1 MLLVA
6 LWQNVLRQK
15 SDGRSDYLAFRQNLG
30 RSSHRIFCFLC
41 FFFSLCFEDSMFID
55 IRPKT
60 GVLNVQPAQLPE
72 TPAQKDLAL
81 GV

>member
-1 MLLVA
+1 MDGLIILL
-6 LWQNVLRQK
+6 
-15 SDGRSDYLAFRQNLG
+15 SGRIWKDRLIEYFA
-30 RSSHRIFCFLC
+30 SSV

>member
-1 MLLVA
+1 MDGLIILL
-6 LWQNVLRQK
+6 
-15 SDGRSDYLAFRQNLG
+15 SGRIWEDRLIEYFA
-30 RSSHRIFCFLC
+30 SSV
-41 FFFSLCFEDSMFID
+41 FFFPLCFEDSMFID

>member
-6 LWQNVLRQK
+6 FCHNVLCHE
-15 SDGRSDYLAFRQNLG
+15 SDGQSGYLALRQNLG
-30 RSSHRIFCFLC
+30 RSSHRIFYFLC
-41 FFFSLCFEDSMFID
+41 SFSFCFEDSVFIN

-60 GVLNVQPAQLPE
+60 GVLDVQPMQLPE